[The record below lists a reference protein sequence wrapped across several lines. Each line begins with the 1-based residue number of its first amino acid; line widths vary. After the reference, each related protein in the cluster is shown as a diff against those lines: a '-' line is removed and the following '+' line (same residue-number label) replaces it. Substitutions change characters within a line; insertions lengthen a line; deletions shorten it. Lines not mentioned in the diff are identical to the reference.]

1 MRIQILISKSSWAN
15 QYQNYIKDRL
25 KKYTKIINFY
35 NKHKNLRKNYDIN
48 IIFSYFKKIPKKYLA
63 FSKTNLIPHE
73 SKLPKG
79 KGMSPLTWQILEK
92 KNKVFFS
99 LIEADTKINN
109 LIIYFQ
115 KKIKIKK
122 SLLFNEIKKIQL
134 VENLKLIEKF
144 LKYYKIKN
152 KIPIGKKQIGKT
164 SMYRKRTPN
173 DSELDINQS
182 IKTQFNLL
190 RVSDNKNYPTF
201 FKMYGKKYILKIS
214 KI

>member
-1 MRIQILISKSSWAN
+1 MKIQILISKSSWAN
-15 QYQNYIKDRL
+15 QYQNYIKARL

-35 NKHKNLRKNYDIN
+35 DKHKNLRKNYDIN

-63 FSKTNLIPHE
+63 FSKANLIPHE

-99 LIEADTKINN
+99 LIEADTKIDNG
-109 LIIYFQ
+109 IIYFQ

-152 KIPIGKKQIGKT
+152 KIPIGKKQIGKA
-164 SMYRKRTPN
+164 SMYRKRTLN
-173 DSELDINQS
+173 DSELNINQS

-201 FKMYGKKYILKIS
+201 FKMYGNKYILKIS
-214 KI
+214 KK